1 LTHFITL
8 NFNFFKI
15 HQIKRND
22 LLIAISTGQ
31 TENRIGLEII
41 MFPNIIVDE
50 ENIDPEKNHN
60 LNFATVHRKLR
71 NAPRVQTSQN
81 AATSQHAAQK
91 KMKNVKDIHREQTP
105 SKSTY
110 KPNLEKQNPE
120 RKNERDLYQAGE
132 GEEELRFLT

>member
-1 LTHFITL
+1 
-8 NFNFFKI
+8 
-15 HQIKRND
+15 
-22 LLIAISTGQ
+22 
-31 TENRIGLEII
+31 

-71 NAPRVQTSQN
+71 NAPRVQSSEN
-81 AATSQHAAQK
+81 AAQK
-91 KMKNVKDIHREQTP
+91 KMKNVKDIHRDQTS
-105 SKSTY
+105 SKSSY

>member
-1 LTHFITL
+1 
-8 NFNFFKI
+8 
-15 HQIKRND
+15 
-22 LLIAISTGQ
+22 
-31 TENRIGLEII
+31 

-81 AATSQHAAQK
+81 AAQK
-91 KMKNVKDIHREQTP
+91 KMKNVKDIHREQTS

-110 KPNLEKQNPE
+110 KPNPEKQYPE
-120 RKNERDLYQAGE
+120 RKNGKDLYQAGE
-132 GEEELRFLT
+132 GEEELRFLA